1 MIKAT
6 IIKFSFSV
14 IKIIMAKVRVIIIV
28 IVIKFMVVGLN
39 I

>member
-6 IIKFSFSV
+6 IIKFRVSV

-28 IVIKFMVVGLN
+28 MVIKFMVVGLN

>member
-6 IIKFSFSV
+6 IIKFSVSV

-28 IVIKFMVVGLN
+28 MVIKFMVVGLN